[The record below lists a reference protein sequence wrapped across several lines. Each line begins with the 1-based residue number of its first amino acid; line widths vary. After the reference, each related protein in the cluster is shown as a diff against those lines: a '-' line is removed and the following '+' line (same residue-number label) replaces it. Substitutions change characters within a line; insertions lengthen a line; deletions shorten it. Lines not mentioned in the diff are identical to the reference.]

1 MVGVPIGNDEYVLER
16 AREIVKERATDHL
29 ERCLSNMPEK
39 QAAALI
45 VTESLGQ
52 RTGYLERALDLFVS
66 FFSRKSIALLT
77 AHARVTHGTRHAEH
91 PS

>member
-1 MVGVPIGNDEYVLER
+1 MFLQSVDVH
-16 AREIVKERATDHL
+16 KERGTDHHAH
-29 ERCLSNMPEK
+29 CLAKMPDNLV
-39 QAAALI
+39 AALI
-45 VTESLGQ
+45 ITEYLGQ